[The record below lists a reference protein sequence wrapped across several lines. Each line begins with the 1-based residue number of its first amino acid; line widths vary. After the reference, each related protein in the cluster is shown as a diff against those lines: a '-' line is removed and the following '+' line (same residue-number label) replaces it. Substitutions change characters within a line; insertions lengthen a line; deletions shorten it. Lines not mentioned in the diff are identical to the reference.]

1 MARYFAPATF
11 RFLSEL
17 AAHNER
23 DWFNANKARYLSDV
37 QEPALQF
44 VADFAPKLAKVS
56 EHFVADPRPQ
66 GGSLF
71 RIYRDTR
78 FSKDK
83 TPYKT
88 HVAMR
93 FGHEAG
99 GDVHAPGFYLHI
111 EPGASYAGAG
121 LWRPEAPLARQ
132 IRQAIVDDPVG
143 WKKAAHGKAFLTRF
157 EPDGDSL
164 ARPPQGFDPNHP
176 LIEDLKRKDFIGGTR
191 LEDQLVTSDRLITEF
206 AAITKTAAPY
216 VAFLTRSVGLP
227 F

>member
-1 MARYFAPATF
+1 MAKYFTPATF

-44 VADFAPKLAKVS
+44 VADFAPKLAQVS
-56 EHFVADPRPQ
+56 EHLVADPRPQ

-71 RIYRDTR
+71 RIYRDIR

-88 HVAMR
+88 HVAVR

-121 LWRPEAPLARQ
+121 LWRPEAQLARQ
-132 IRQAIVDDPVG
+132 IRQAIVGDPAG
-143 WKKAAHGKAFLTRF
+143 WKKAAHGKAFLSRF
-157 EPDGDSL
+157 EPDGESL

-176 LIEDLKRKDFIGGTR
+176 LIDDLKRKDFIGGAR
-191 LEDQLVTSDRLITEF
+191 LEDQLVTSDRLLTEF
-206 AAITKTAAPY
+206 AAMTKTSASY
-216 VAFLTRSVGLP
+216 VAFLTKAVGLP